1 MNISKVIRE
10 TFFNKP
16 DFKLYEPSK
25 LTKPEKLLDVISAWK
40 GLELIIEDILDEFSI
55 GRENCIEFGV
65 EFGYSTV
72 VFSNYFKKVTGVDTF
87 EGDIHTDNKENHY
100 EQTKEK
106 LSVYKNIELFKSD
119 YQNWI
124 FKDNSRYD
132 FAHVDIVHTYK
143 ETFECGL
150 WTANHSDCT
159 IFHDTE
165 SFPEVKQAVLD
176 IAKAT
181 GQSVYN
187 YPNHYGLGIL
197 VDKKGMKNRKR

>member
-1 MNISKVIRE
+1 MNLSKVIRQ
-10 TFFNKP
+10 TFFKKP
-16 DFKLYEPSK
+16 DFKPYQPSK
-25 LTKPEKLLDVISAWK
+25 LTKPENLLDVISAWK

-55 GRENCIEFGV
+55 GRQSCIEFGV

-106 LSVYKNIELFKSD
+106 LSVYGNIELIKSD

-124 FKDNSRYD
+124 LKDNSRYD

-176 IAKAT
+176 IAKTT